1 MKLISLSALDFF
13 KQYGLM
19 IAFIAAGI
27 VFLVVVVFFIIAVIK
42 RKKNLVGPPREQ
54 KESTKLPFNKEVL
67 LEAIGGLDNMVHK
80 QLSGSRISLDLKDV
94 SLVDEEK
101 LNSIGVDRVIKMSN
115 KITLVIKGDISSYY
129 RALH

>member
-1 MKLISLSALDFF
+1 
-13 KQYGLM
+13 M

-115 KITLVIKGDISSYY
+115 KITLVVKGDISSYY